1 MTKQTDK
8 TYVLED
14 QIGFILRQVGQRH
27 SNIFASNMIEG
38 LTPTQFSVI
47 VKLMESGPCS
57 QNHLGR
63 ETAMDVATIK
73 GVVGRLEKRGLV
85 EIVPDLNDKR
95 RLLIVLKKTALTKRA
110 ITQGH
115 IVTAET
121 LEPLNKT
128 EQKTL
133 LKLLKRLK

>member
-1 MTKQTDK
+1 MNNNNDK
-8 TYVLED
+8 TYVLEE

-27 SNIFASNMIEG
+27 SNIFASHMIGG

-47 VKLMESGPCS
+47 VKLKEIGPCS

-73 GVVGRLEKRGLV
+73 GVVDRLKKRDII
-85 EIVPDLNDKR
+85 ESFHDPDDKR
-95 RLLIVLKKTALTKRA
+95 RLLIALKDHSLVNRA
-110 ITQGH
+110 IKQAH
-115 IVTAET
+115 IVTTET
-121 LEPLNKT
+121 LEPLSKA
-128 EQKTL
+128 EQKTI